1 MDFQICAI
9 IGLVGSLPPGA
20 QDTTQEIRVCL
31 VTFVAAET
39 ETPRQRRQHGG
50 LLLLSEG
57 ERGNL
62 EP

>member
-39 ETPRQRRQHGG
+39 RDNADNTADSSCSLKEN
-50 LLLLSEG
+50 G
-57 ERGNL
+57 EI
-62 EP
+62 